1 ASSDQHTLNDKRRKG
16 KPACLLCLALSYGTC
31 LRFSPVCVWS
41 CARVSLGRNLQSNKR
56 RYKGAEGWQHADQL
70 VKAKK
75 RKAGGGLRRDTRDR
89 QQAAEAPRE
98 MSRRNTT
105 GAQPLGRQKRKIGSD
120 ADCGGLVGGVF
131 RRQATGG
138 RGRRRST
145 GQSFVL
151 SATGN
156 FHRRLRKDLEG
167 VPELI
172 ADVRKSLISG
182 DNAALFTAVIEV
194 RSKLIEGN
202 STPFDLPIRSTN
214 SSSRGGGG

>member
-1 ASSDQHTLNDKRRKG
+1 AFCVSLSQTAPVCASLWS
-16 KPACLLCLALSYGTC
+16 ACCLARDCPWVEIDSQTRGDIE
-31 LRFSPVCVWS
+31 
-41 CARVSLGRNLQSNKR
+41 
-56 RYKGAEGWQHADQL
+56 GAEVWQHADQL

-75 RKAGGGLRRDTRDR
+75 RKEKRGLRRDTRDR

-98 MSRRNTT
+98 MARRNAT
-105 GAQPLGRQKRKIGSD
+105 GAQPLGRRKRKIGSD
-120 ADCGGLVGGVF
+120 AACGGVVGGVL

-172 ADVRKSLISG
+172 ADVRKSLTSG
-182 DNAALFTAVIEV
+182 DNAALFTAIIEV

-202 STPFDLPIRSTN
+202 SAPFDLPIRS
-214 SSSRGGGG
+214 